1 MSPGPA
7 GHIQYGDDGRV
18 HICIWEGRYQVC
30 PEDLG
35 TLFFV
40 GDEVP
45 VTKDGPVPQVY
56 QLSGTAGISP
66 SGQAV
71 IIAIDRQRYMVPRD
85 RFLAVALGTEAACDF
100 FEVPGEHTDLEI
112 ISPHREGALS

>member
-1 MSPGPA
+1 MSTGPA
-7 GHIQYGDDGRV
+7 GHALYGDDGRV
-18 HICIWEGRYQVC
+18 HICIMEGRFHVC

-45 VTKDGPVPQVY
+45 LVKEGPIPQVY
-56 QLSGTAGISP
+56 QLSGTVGFGP

-71 IIAIDRQRYMVPRD
+71 IIALGSQRYMAPRN
-85 RFLAVALGTEAACDF
+85 RFLAVALGSESSCDL
-100 FEVPGEHTDLEI
+100 FELPGENTDVGI
-112 ISPHREGALS
+112 ISPDRERALS